1 MFISPTYGSDRLTE
15 RIWVPLKEV
24 ADTAKV
30 SNSSTEAFSIDN
42 GTSTED
48 GSVGENVGEKHKN
61 VGEKI
66 REEILSA
73 IKADSKISAVTLAK
87 KNQCYFQNSGA
98 LFTGIT
104 RRRYY
109 YTPRGCERRILG
121 NKRIAYEILI
131 PKVAG
136 FCHIP
141 AASDTKKTVLTGSG
155 RFLWSRCC
163 CGYGKA
169 IIRFTE

>member
-24 ADTAKV
+24 ADTAKE

-87 KNQCYFQNSGA
+87 KTNVTSRTVERYLQV
-98 LFTGIT
+98 LREEGI
-104 RRRYY
+104 
-109 YTPRGCERRILG
+109 
-121 NKRIAYEILI
+121 
-131 PKVAG
+131 
-136 FCHIP
+136 
-141 AASDTKKTVLTGSG
+141 
-155 RFLWSRCC
+155 
-163 CGYGKA
+163 
-169 IIRFTE
+169 IIRHGAARGGYWETKE

>member
-87 KNQCYFQNSGA
+87 KTNVTSRTVERYLQV
-98 LFTGIT
+98 LREEGI
-104 RRRYY
+104 
-109 YTPRGCERRILG
+109 
-121 NKRIAYEILI
+121 
-131 PKVAG
+131 
-136 FCHIP
+136 
-141 AASDTKKTVLTGSG
+141 
-155 RFLWSRCC
+155 
-163 CGYGKA
+163 
-169 IIRFTE
+169 IIRHGAARGGYWETKE